1 MKQQKENKEFFAAL
15 DVGSDKVLCL
25 VARPGDEPEML
36 RVIGIGNTPS
46 SGIRNGCVVDVTA
59 AVGSIRQAVREAG
72 FTAGV
77 EITGVWAAIGGHTL
91 KSANCTGQTVLR
103 GREVTREDV
112 EQAELNARQSALRDM
127 KGESLLKLI
136 PQGYRCGDLV
146 TDKPVG
152 LVGQKLE
159 ADVHA
164 LYGSRTNANNLK
176 HAIQRVGLELINYEP
191 HPWAAAQAVLS
202 ETEKTCGTALI
213 DIGAETTS
221 LIVFREGRILFTL
234 SLIHI

>member
-91 KSANCTGQTVLR
+91 KSANSTGQTELR
-103 GREVTREDV
+103 GREGREPSQIDSAGV
-112 EQAELNARQSALRDM
+112 PLRRPCDRQARGARRAEARGRRACALR
-127 KGESLLKLI
+127 
-136 PQGYRCGDLV
+136 
-146 TDKPVG
+146 
-152 LVGQKLE
+152 LE
-159 ADVHA
+159 NE
-164 LYGSRTNANNLK
+164 R
-176 HAIQRVGLELINYEP
+176 Q
-191 HPWAAAQAVLS
+191 
-202 ETEKTCGTALI
+202 
-213 DIGAETTS
+213 
-221 LIVFREGRILFTL
+221 
-234 SLIHI
+234 